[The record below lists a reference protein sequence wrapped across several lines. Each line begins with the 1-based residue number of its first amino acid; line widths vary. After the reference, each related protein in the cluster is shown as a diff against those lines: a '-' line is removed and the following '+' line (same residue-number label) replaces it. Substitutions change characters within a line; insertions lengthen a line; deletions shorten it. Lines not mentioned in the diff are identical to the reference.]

1 MTAGS
6 IKNSGSAWRPNGS
19 GGAPKKQSTGAFLPV
34 DAGKV
39 TQYAP
44 GSAESIAAFS
54 RLTPEEKLAAGWQG
68 SNAGGG
74 VSAWQPAPAPFAVP
88 DQTKALADM
97 TARAAQGRKT
107 KDWADYTNR
116 LGTGLQTV
124 TSDET
129 QAFRDEVNKSYD
141 EAINAGQTRADQQFY
156 DENDE
161 MYRNQQ
167 EVMALYGNL
176 PEEALQTGAGRDV
189 IENAISAGNKYN
201 ELVAGNQARQ
211 TKVNNIRAQKTQ
223 ANDMF
228 KLEDIGRE
236 ISHAQETPGRFDAIV
251 EAGQKAE
258 DNKYE
263 QAYSDDNLLNNLA
276 QNGTPE
282 QQKMAVMVGGGDLL
296 AGAFIRKEAFMTEGE
311 RDIIN
316 YYYGIG
322 APEEADKFYK
332 LLERDLD
339 KRKSDFIAENRA
351 AFMAENDS
359 GIMRAY
365 EAGSNI
371 MSGIAGAFGMVGET
385 IGQKI
390 QNAVTGEYRNVNMYG
405 VSGNLKRNEQITRD
419 ALVEGLSPEMAAIV
433 DMGLGIGKTLP
444 MMMAGPAVA
453 PALIGAQTA
462 GNTMYSVGKR
472 GGNVDQMM
480 QAGAISGAVD
490 AAMSAIPAQEFYKLA
505 GSAPESAIAFAKGM
519 LKQAGLEVTEAAV
532 SSYTQTLA
540 DMYVMGE
547 NSYYEQFRSGL
558 MANGL
563 GEEAATREAN
573 MEFFVR
579 QPVMEMAASAAGGAI
594 EGTAAQALAIMT
606 HRFQNSRLKKAQE
619 TIWENFV
626 RETNEIIAKERGLNP
641 GELPQTPEGS
651 AYNPGM
657 EYVTPEGA
665 RFPAG
670 DVESG
675 TPGMVFEEGGEGN
688 RQMPPGYSL
697 RELVQDNEEWYKTGD
712 NGDIIITDNAYITA
726 KDGGKH
732 NGKYVNALKW
742 KDNQVNKAYNSY
754 EFTFQPAAAF
764 ADRPA
769 RGKVIRIT
777 GKHHARK
784 ANFPCGVKRHAMP
797 RICVAY
803 PLRRSEGR
811 TP

>member
-1 MTAGS
+1 MVAM
-6 IKNSGSAWRPNGS
+6 
-19 GGAPKKQSTGAFLPV
+19 V
-34 DAGKV
+34 D
-39 TQYAP
+39 
-44 GSAESIAAFS
+44 
-54 RLTPEEKLAAGWQG
+54 
-68 SNAGGG
+68 
-74 VSAWQPAPAPFAVP
+74 
-88 DQTKALADM
+88 
-97 TARAAQGRKT
+97 
-107 KDWADYTNR
+107 
-116 LGTGLQTV
+116 
-124 TSDET
+124 
-129 QAFRDEVNKSYD
+129 
-141 EAINAGQTRADQQFY
+141 
-156 DENDE
+156 
-161 MYRNQQ
+161 
-167 EVMALYGNL
+167 
-176 PEEALQTGAGRDV
+176 
-189 IENAISAGNKYN
+189 
-201 ELVAGNQARQ
+201 
-211 TKVNNIRAQKTQ
+211 
-223 ANDMF
+223 
-228 KLEDIGRE
+228 
-236 ISHAQETPGRFDAIV
+236 
-251 EAGQKAE
+251 
-258 DNKYE
+258 
-263 QAYSDDNLLNNLA
+263 
-276 QNGTPE
+276 
-282 QQKMAVMVGGGDLL
+282 GGDLL

-419 ALVEGLSPEMAAIV
+419 ALVEGLSPEMVAIV

-480 QAGAISGAVD
+480 QAGAISGTVD

-505 GSAPESAIAFAKGM
+505 GSAPESGIAFAKGM

-563 GEEAATREAN
+563 NEEAATREAN

-675 TPGMVFEEGGEGN
+675 TPGMVF
-688 RQMPPGYSL
+688 
-697 RELVQDNEEWYKTGD
+697 DKTGGGRTND
-712 NGDIIITDNAYITA
+712 VYTESISSDTYQPYTQISSETEYQSLIEAYNMEGAPKSLAEYNELRYTDPKEAYLMDGYMRAVDKEDISVLVGYKQYKDTSGQIDASIVGQQT
-726 KDGGKH
+726 KDGVEIKGFVSH
-732 NGKYVNALKW
+732 FVDRIIGQQAANDIPISGMRRGVMIEDALEALK
-742 KDNQVNKAYNSY
+742 NPVSVSQVQISSNGLKSVIYK
-754 EFTFQPAAAF
+754 
-764 ADRPA
+764 
-769 RGKVIRIT
+769 GKNCIVRINPDT
-777 GKHHARK
+777 GMLIQCNPKYFK
-784 ANFPCGVKRHAMP
+784 
-797 RICVAY
+797 
-803 PLRRSEGR
+803 
-811 TP
+811 